1 MSIPASQ
8 HKLII
13 GTISYGALTAP
24 YLPFFKQSL
33 KEQSFQDFGLI
44 IHDNAEKNLGFGKAY
59 NRMIEQAIAAG
70 AKYFFIVNPD
80 LILEPEVLEK
90 LLTVLDN
97 EPELSIVMP
106 KLRVWDFEHN
116 KKTSIIDSCGLGFK
130 PCLNFFDYGQ
140 GQIDTGQYD
149 RQEII
154 GASGAAAMFRLK
166 DFAKIAENG
175 QLFDEHFF
183 MYKEDCDLAYRL
195 YLKGMKSKL
204 VPDAIAYHDRSS
216 AAGTLIKRFFNRFKR
231 SKNVNRWAFT
241 NQHFLFIKYW
251 SKQSFSSKL
260 LAIIRMKIMFIEALL
275 FEQYLLSCYS
285 TIVKEAK
292 TLKRY

>member
-1 MSIPASQ
+1 MSTSSVQ

-44 IHDNAEKNLGFGKAY
+44 IHDNTEKNLGFGKAY
-59 NRMIEQAIAAG
+59 NRMIEQARAAG
-70 AKYFFIVNPD
+70 AEYFFIVNPD

-90 LLTVLDN
+90 LLTVLDTAT
-97 EPELSIVMP
+97 ELSAVMP

-116 KKTSIIDSCGLGFK
+116 KKTSIIDSCGLGLK
-130 PCLNFFDYGQ
+130 SCLNFFDYGQ

-149 RQEII
+149 AQEII
-154 GASGAAAMFRLK
+154 GPSGAAAMFRLK
-166 DFAKIAENG
+166 DFERIAENG
-175 QLFDEHFF
+175 QFFDEHFF

-204 VPDAIAYHDRSS
+204 VPGAIAYHDRSS
-216 AAGTLIKRFFNRFKR
+216 AAGTLLKRFLNRFKR

-251 SKQSFSSKL
+251 SKQSVSAKL
-260 LAIIRMKIMFIEALL
+260 LAIVRMKIMFIEALI

>member
-1 MSIPASQ
+1 MSISAPQ

-59 NRMIEQAIAAG
+59 NRMIEQARAAG
-70 AKYFFIVNPD
+70 AEYFFIVNPD
-80 LILEPEVLEK
+80 LILEPDVLEK
-90 LLTVLDN
+90 LLTVLDS

-106 KLRVWDFEHN
+106 KLRVWDFEHKN
-116 KKTSIIDSCGLGFK
+116 KTSIIDSCGLGLK

-149 RQEII
+149 AQEII
-154 GASGAAAMFRLK
+154 GPSGAAAIFRLS
-166 DFAKIAENG
+166 DFERIEENG
-175 QLFDEHFF
+175 QFFDEHFF

-204 VPDAIAYHDRSS
+204 VPDAIGYHDRSS

-251 SKQSFSSKL
+251 SKQSFSSKI
-260 LAIIRMKIMFIEALL
+260 LAIIRMKIMFIQALI
-275 FEQYLLSCYS
+275 FEQYLLASYS